1 MMKKLTEAEI
11 DQKVEIKNLLADGLI
26 RERMLALG
34 FTKGAVL
41 EVVRKGPLNDL
52 TLYSVR
58 GTMIALRSE
67 ESQLIE
73 I

>member
-1 MMKKLTEAEI
+1 
-11 DQKVEIKNLLADGLI
+11 
-26 RERMLALG
+26 MLALG

-52 TLYSVR
+52 TLYNVR